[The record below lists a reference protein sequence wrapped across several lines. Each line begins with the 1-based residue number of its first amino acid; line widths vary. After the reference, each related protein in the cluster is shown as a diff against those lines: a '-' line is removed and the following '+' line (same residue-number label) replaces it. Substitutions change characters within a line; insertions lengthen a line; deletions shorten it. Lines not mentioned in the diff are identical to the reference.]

1 MKNIVLSKTEIK
13 LIESMYNNNYT
24 TLEHYDFN
32 VRRAAESLADRYP
45 FYFSNRYSHYNDV
58 KGRKVYVFECRQ
70 LGFMADFLKGVH
82 HPDYLAAI
90 GEAMK
95 VINKGFKVMT

>member
-32 VRRAAESLADRYP
+32 VRKAAESLADRHP
-45 FYFSNRYSHYNDV
+45 FYFSNRYSHYNDI
-58 KGRKVYVFECRQ
+58 KCRKVYVFEMKH
-70 LGFMADFLKGVH
+70 LGFMPDFLKGVH
-82 HPDYLAAI
+82 HPDYLAQV
-90 GEAMK
+90 EAFRQK
-95 VINKGFKVMT
+95 VTK